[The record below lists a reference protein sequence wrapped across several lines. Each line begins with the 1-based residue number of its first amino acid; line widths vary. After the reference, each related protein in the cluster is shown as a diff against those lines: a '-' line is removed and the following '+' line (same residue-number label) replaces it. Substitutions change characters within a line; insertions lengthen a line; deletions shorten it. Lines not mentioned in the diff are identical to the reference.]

1 MCGIAG
7 LVGVNDKSRIAAIV
21 HFMRHRGPDD
31 SGILEFDNA
40 VLGMSRLAILDL
52 STLGHQ
58 PMVSHCKRYVIVYNG
73 ECYNFQEIRSKL
85 EALGD
90 VFISQ
95 SDTEV
100 VLQAY
105 VRWGEACLQM
115 LNGMFA
121 FAIWDTQEE
130 TLFAARDHIG
140 IKPFYYSQ
148 QDGNFVFASEIKALL
163 QGGISAETD
172 PAAVFQY
179 FTFGYI
185 QQPLTI
191 LKNAKA
197 LPPGHSLSYRNKQL
211 SIKKYWQISA
221 SHKNISFEDA
231 ALELRE
237 RLRTA
242 VKLQMI
248 SDRPLG
254 LFLSSGLDSASVLAA
269 MKMNGV
275 STKTFSIGFEENL
288 YTKNESHEA
297 AELARFFES
306 DHTGVTLQANDVID
320 QLPDYFKSL
329 DQPSVDGLNT
339 FLVSKYAAQ
348 SMTVALSGLGGDELF
363 AGYSRHSLLLW
374 KSQHQNLQWLSQMAI
389 PGAAVRLPQKLAN
402 WWWKGRAYGESS
414 DFLMNYTLSRT
425 LTFPSYHGLLKL
437 NGADILK
444 DYTEV
449 FANLGVLSAT
459 DTTLDK
465 ILKLEAYT
473 FMSSNLLRDMDP
485 TSMAHS
491 LEVRFPLLD
500 KNMMEF
506 AFSLPDNFKVD
517 VSKKSRPRGE
527 GSASYKESGAK
538 KILLHAMQPFLPV
551 GFAEKKKNGFKL
563 PINFWLRQ
571 MGAGKL
577 KEFIFD
583 QRGVWSAFV
592 DDKKALQLYNDFV
605 TNPTTDPALWKL
617 FSYIGTMSSLLGKK

>member
-7 LVGVNDKSRIAAIV
+7 VVGSNNPNRVDWMVKC
-21 HFMRHRGPDD
+21 MRHRGPDD
-31 SGILEFDNA
+31 SGVMELGNA
-40 VLGMSRLAILDL
+40 VIGMSRLAILDL
-52 STLGHQ
+52 SQSGHQ
-58 PMVSHCKRYVIVYNG
+58 PMISHCKRYAIVYNG
-73 ECYNFQEIRSKL
+73 ECYNFREIRSKL

-90 VFISQ
+90 VFVSQ

-105 VRWGEACLQM
+105 ARWGEECLQM
-115 LNGMFA
+115 MNGMFA
-121 FAIWDTQEE
+121 FAIWDTQEN

-140 IKPFYYSQ
+140 IKPFYYTQ
-148 QDGNFVFASEIKALL
+148 QDGDFIFASEINTLL
-163 QGGISAETD
+163 QGGVSAD
-172 PAAVFQY
+172 IDRAAVFQY

-191 LKNAKA
+191 LSNAKA
-197 LPPGHSLSYRNKQL
+197 LQPGHCLTYRNKQL

-221 SHKNISFEDA
+221 SHKNVSFEDA
-231 ALELRE
+231 AIELTE
-237 RLRTA
+237 RLRKS

-275 STKTFSIGFEENL
+275 SAKTFSIGFEENL

-297 AELARFFES
+297 AELAQFFGS
-306 DHTGVTLQANDVID
+306 DHTDITLQANDVINL
-320 QLPDYFKSL
+320 LPQYFQSL

-339 FLVSKYAAQ
+339 FLVSKFAAQ

-374 KSQHQNLQWLSQMAI
+374 KSRHRNLQWLSRLAT
-389 PGAAVRLPQKLAN
+389 PRAAVHMPQKLADLL
-402 WWWKGRAYGESS
+402 WKGRAYGESS
-414 DFLMNYTLSRT
+414 DFLLNYTLART
-425 LTFPSYHGLLKL
+425 LTFPSYHGLLKV
-437 NGADILK
+437 GDRDILNSYK
-444 DYTEV
+444 TV
-449 FANLGVLSAT
+449 FANLGLLSES

-485 TSMAHS
+485 ASMTHS

-500 KNMMEF
+500 KNIMEF
-506 AFSLPDNFKVD
+506 AFSLPDHFKVD
-517 VSKKSRPRGE
+517 ISNQPRPRGE
-527 GSASYKESGAK
+527 GSKSYSETGAK
-538 KILLHAMQPFLPV
+538 KVLLHAMQPYLPP

-563 PINFWLRQ
+563 PTNYWLRK
-571 MGAGKL
+571 MGDAKL

-583 QRGVWSAFV
+583 QHAVWSSFL
-592 DDKKALQLYNDFV
+592 DEKKAYQLYTEFV
-605 TNPTTDPALWKL
+605 TNPTADPAFWKL
-617 FSYIGTMSSLLGKK
+617 FSFVGTMASLLRKK